1 MANAERRTSERKSVK
16 SEMEFIFYLDAF
28 KAKTVDLSGSG
39 IRFETEKPIIIRLQ
53 VNHDGRPEVRDAQ
66 LVWAQKDANG
76 KMTYG
81 FEFIPDQD

>member
-1 MANAERRTSERKSVK
+1 MSKVERRNSTRQPVQ

-28 KAKTVDLSGSG
+28 KAKTVDLSDSG
-39 IRFETEKPIIIRLQ
+39 IRFETDSPIIIRLQ
-53 VNHDGRPEVRDAQ
+53 VNQGGKPTVRDAQ
-66 LVWAQKDANG
+66 LVWAQKDADG